1 MKNAHLMPVSADFED
16 GILADFVPWRL
27 WLSNEI
33 CIKQG
38 REKTKNANLMPV
50 SSNFEDGI
58 LSLGFYLKFLL
69 YLHSV
74 FNITSYR
81 F

>member
-1 MKNAHLMPVSADFED
+1 MKNAHFMLGLADFGD

-33 CIKQG
+33 CIKQR
-38 REKTKNANLMPV
+38 REKSENAHLMPV

-58 LSLGFYLKFLL
+58 LSAYVL
-69 YLHSV
+69 
-74 FNITSYR
+74 SYIL
-81 F
+81 

>member
-1 MKNAHLMPVSADFED
+1 MKNPHLMPIIADFGD
-16 GILADFVPWRL
+16 GILADFELWRL

-33 CIKQG
+33 CVKSG
-38 REKTKNANLMPV
+38 REKTKNAHLMPV
-50 SSNFEDGI
+50 TADFRDGI

>member
-1 MKNAHLMPVSADFED
+1 MKNPHLMPIIADFGD

-33 CIKQG
+33 CVKSG
-38 REKTKNANLMPV
+38 REKTKNAHLMPV
-50 SSNFEDGI
+50 SSSFRGGI
-58 LSLGFYLKFLL
+58 LNLGCYLKFLL

>member
-1 MKNAHLMPVSADFED
+1 MPVIADFGD
-16 GILADFVPWRL
+16 GILADFELWKL

-33 CIKQG
+33 CVKSG
-38 REKTKNANLMPV
+38 REKTKNAHLMPV

-58 LSLGFYLKFLL
+58 LTLDCQLKFLL

>member
-1 MKNAHLMPVSADFED
+1 MKNAHLMPVIADFGD
-16 GILADFVPWRL
+16 GILADFELWRL

-33 CIKQG
+33 YIKQG
-38 REKTKNANLMPV
+38 REKSENAHLMPV
-50 SSNFEDGI
+50 SSNFKDGI
-58 LSLGFYLKFLL
+58 LNLGCQLKFLL

-74 FNITSYR
+74 FNITSYK

>member
-1 MKNAHLMPVSADFED
+1 MPLSADFED

-38 REKTKNANLMPV
+38 REKTKDAHLMPV
-50 SSNFEDGI
+50 SSNFKDGI
-58 LSLGFYLKFLL
+58 LNLGY
-69 YLHSV
+69 
-74 FNITSYR
+74 
-81 F
+81 

>member
-1 MKNAHLMPVSADFED
+1 ML
-16 GILADFVPWRL
+16 WRL

-58 LSLGFYLKFLL
+58 LIACVL
-69 YLHSV
+69 
-74 FNITSYR
+74 SYIL
-81 F
+81 

>member
-1 MKNAHLMPVSADFED
+1 MKNPHLMPIIADFGD

-33 CIKQG
+33 CIKQR
-38 REKTKNANLMPV
+38 REKSENAHLMPV

-58 LSLGFYLKFLL
+58 LSAYVL
-69 YLHSV
+69 
-74 FNITSYR
+74 SYIL
-81 F
+81 